1 MNNGVKGSL
10 RSLSCSAS
18 VLLLRLGRVRS
29 GGWTTPNPSS
39 LRVLMV
45 GQSLLRPCA
54 LSPLTC
60 ALLPVVPSD
69 LTQVQ
74 ALGID
79 TTDWDLAPLPLQ
91 LVG

>member
-1 MNNGVKGSL
+1 
-10 RSLSCSAS
+10 
-18 VLLLRLGRVRS
+18 
-29 GGWTTPNPSS
+29 
-39 LRVLMV
+39 MV

>member
-1 MNNGVKGSL
+1 
-10 RSLSCSAS
+10 
-18 VLLLRLGRVRS
+18 
-29 GGWTTPNPSS
+29 
-39 LRVLMV
+39 MV

-60 ALLPVVPSD
+60 ALLPVPSG

-74 ALGID
+74 ALGTD